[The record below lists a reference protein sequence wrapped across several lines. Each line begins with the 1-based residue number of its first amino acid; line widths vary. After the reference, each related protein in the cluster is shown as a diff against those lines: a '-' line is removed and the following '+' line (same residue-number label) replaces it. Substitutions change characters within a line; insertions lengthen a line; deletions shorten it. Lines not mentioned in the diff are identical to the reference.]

1 VGVQL
6 TVAVNEVG
14 FRGGDAAPDV
24 PELHLEAYLPAD
36 EHTARILR
44 DRRRRPGG
52 EIMDTFPRELV
63 VGT

>member
-1 VGVQL
+1 
-6 TVAVNEVG
+6 VG

-52 EIMDTFPRELV
+52 EIVDTFPRELV